1 MNRAI
6 RYAQSAL
13 TRYWDKQ
20 IPVRPDLMVERIDT
34 LQICYADLED
44 DSGSIEYDSDIDK
57 YIIAVNARHH
67 KNRQRFT
74 IAHELGHYMLK
85 HVSKKDGVMDR
96 NGDSNPYEIE
106 ANAFAAEILMPT
118 AVIRHLIFEQDVVTV
133 EELAHKLWVSEQAMF
148 YRLRNLG
155 LIS

>member
-1 MNRAI
+1 MNRAV

-20 IPVRPDLMVERIDT
+20 IPVRPDLMVERIDG
-34 LQICYADLED
+34 LQIRYADLAD
-44 DSGSIEYDSDIDK
+44 DSGSIKYDGDIDK
-57 YIIAVNARHH
+57 YIIAVNKRHH

-85 HVSKKDGVMDR
+85 HVSKKDGIMYR
-96 NGDSNPYEIE
+96 NDDSNPYEIE
-106 ANAFAAEILMPT
+106 ANTFAAEILMPA
-118 AVIRHLIFEQDVVTV
+118 AVIRNMIFEQDIITV

-155 LIS
+155 LVS